1 MATGNQNNPPDS
13 LLDLVQ
19 AVRLASP
26 TPKTPL
32 IEPCQEKG
40 GKLLRVTLLFSRI
53 GPAGPEAEL
62 AIDKPGR
69 KLSELGSHQV
79 EEY

>member
-19 AVRLASP
+19 AVRLASS
-26 TPKTPL
+26 PL

-40 GKLLRVTLLFSRI
+40 GKLLRVTLLLSRI